1 MDPDINN
8 FSITIIAG
16 NYPSEGRMNLVFV
29 QQLVH
34 ELINV
39 GIKVTVVAPQS
50 ITHAIVHRESLLPL
64 FSRGKTG
71 KGIEYEIYRPLSISF
86 GNIKLFKKFSFY
98 YNRRV
103 IVKTISKIN
112 SDILYSHFWSSALPI
127 YEYAKK
133 NNIPLFVA
141 CGEGDN
147 AMEDMVVSMAKDKL
161 RQFASSVWGVVSVS
175 SENKRKCI
183 EYGLATE
190 DNIEVFPNCVNTKI
204 FCKTD
209 VPDLKI
215 ELGIKEDDFV
225 ICFVGGFIPRK
236 GPDRLAKA
244 IDKLNDPQIK
254 VLFIGKPFSGYSYD
268 FSCHGIVYKGT
279 VEHNLLP
286 QYLNCADIF
295 VLPTQ
300 KEGCSNAIVEA
311 LAVGLPVISSDGAFN
326 DDILDDNNSIR
337 VNPNDVDAIAEA
349 ISKFKGNY
357 KLRKDFFEY
366 STSRHDEYSIE
377 RRAEKIVKFI
387 KLNII
392 KRNENFCY
400 NSNL

>member
-1 MDPDINN
+1 MSPEMNN
-8 FSITIIAG
+8 LSITVVAG

-39 GIKVTVVAPQS
+39 GINVTVVAPQS

-71 KGIEYEIYRPLSISF
+71 KGVEYEIYRPFSISF
-86 GNIKLFKKFSFY
+86 GNIKLFKRFSFY

-147 AMEDMVVSMAKDKL
+147 AMEDMVGSMVKDKL
-161 RQFASSVWGVVSVS
+161 RQLASSVWGVVSVS
-175 SENKRKCI
+175 SENKRKCL

-204 FCKTD
+204 FCKAD
-209 VPDLKI
+209 VADLKRD
-215 ELGIKEDDFV
+215 LGIKEEDFV

-244 IDKLNDPQIK
+244 IEKLNDPQIK
-254 VLFIGKPFSGYSYD
+254 VLFIGKPFPGYSYD
-268 FSCHGIVYKGT
+268 FSCPGIIYKGA
-279 VEHNLLP
+279 VDHNLLP

-326 DDILDDNNSIR
+326 DDILDKKNSIR
-337 VNPNDVDAIAEA
+337 VNPNDIDAIAEA
-349 ISKFKGNY
+349 IRFLKEDIDFRTQIKQNSF
-357 KLRKDFFEY
+357 LRHND
-366 STSRHDEYSIE
+366 YSIE
-377 RRAEKIVKFI
+377 KRADKILKFI
-387 KLNII
+387 KNKVRL
-392 KRNENFCY
+392 KRA
-400 NSNL
+400 